1 MNDNRD
7 PRQQIRAIV
16 LIVAGMAA
24 LLLFLLL
31 IGE

>member
-7 PRQQIRAIV
+7 PRRQIRAIL
-16 LIVAGMAA
+16 LITAGMAA

-31 IGE
+31 VGE